1 MNDRSMGSQAAFT
14 LVELLVAL
22 AIFAIMA
29 VMSYRALDS
38 VFQTRQHLSAETARL
53 RDMALLFARLDDDFA
68 TLLDRPARN
77 ADNLLDD
84 ALRLSAFLPGADDAT
99 LVFTRSGFSG
109 SSGIAATPQR
119 VGYRLKDGTLELVL
133 WPSLDAAPRTRP
145 QAYPA
150 LANVREVKWRAMD
163 GGGSWQN
170 VWRSTAV
177 ATTAATAVAT
187 TAAATTPSLYPAA
200 LEVSITLIS
209 GESFARVFALRRG
222 DA

>member
-1 MNDRSMGSQAAFT
+1 MHSQRAFT

-38 VFQTRQHLSAETARL
+38 VFQTRQHLNLETARL

-77 ADNLLDD
+77 ADNLPYD
-84 ALRLSAFLPGADDAT
+84 ALRLSAFLPGAEDAT

-109 SSGIAATPQR
+109 STGIAATPQR

-150 LANVREVKWRAMD
+150 MTNVREVQWRALD
-163 GGGSWQN
+163 SGGSWQN

-177 ATTAATAVAT
+177 ATPLAATASAI
-187 TAAATTPSLYPAA
+187 AASLYPAA
-200 LEVSITLIS
+200 LEVTITLVS
-209 GESFARVFALRRG
+209 GESFMRVFALRRG

>member
-1 MNDRSMGSQAAFT
+1 MHSQHAFT

-38 VFQTRQHLSAETARL
+38 VFQTRQHLNLETARL

-77 ADNLLDD
+77 ADNLPDD

-109 SSGIAATPQR
+109 STGIAATPQR

-150 LANVREVKWRAMD
+150 MTNVREVQWRALD
-163 GGGSWQN
+163 SGGSWQN

-177 ATTAATAVAT
+177 TSPVATAP
-187 TAAATTPSLYPAA
+187 AAIAASLYPAA
-200 LEVSITLIS
+200 IEISITLGS
-209 GESFARVFALRRG
+209 GESFLRVFALRRG
-222 DA
+222 DT